1 MSREVY
7 GTQVFTK
14 IDMWEVRV
22 FESRKKGLER
32 RKNVKKKNQRCYNSL
47 TRDVLSFQFNEK
59 MKFEG
64 HRGPK

>member
-32 RKNVKKKNQRCYNSL
+32 RKNVKKKKSEML
-47 TRDVLSFQFNEK
+47 
-59 MKFEG
+59 
-64 HRGPK
+64 